1 MTTPVLERNHGR
13 GRPCHHQLPP
23 PYKARVIESVK
34 LIQGAGM
41 FFMKWLLAAVIALVI
56 NAGVFALL
64 DFYTQLTLGPT
75 MCASVSTLVTAIVMA
90 FVLFPRKKKK
100 KP

>member
-1 MTTPVLERNHGR
+1 
-13 GRPCHHQLPP
+13 
-23 PYKARVIESVK
+23 
-34 LIQGAGM
+34 M

-64 DFYTQLTLGPT
+64 DTYTDLALGPT

-100 KP
+100 KY

>member
-1 MTTPVLERNHGR
+1 
-13 GRPCHHQLPP
+13 
-23 PYKARVIESVK
+23 
-34 LIQGAGM
+34 
-41 FFMKWLLAAVIALVI
+41 
-56 NAGVFALL
+56 
-64 DFYTQLTLGPT
+64 